1 MKRRYIPVC
10 LCAFAAA
17 LLLCAY
23 ALYAVCFFR
32 ARTPLERA
40 AANLRPE
47 HKMALIDTGERQYLI
62 RQAYLGCYE
71 RELKWINSLALIDRL
86 PPAVCSDADAEQ
98 TALEFMK
105 AYGLDG
111 GGRVV
116 DTESPFMNFTVNG
129 GKYRTVIVRIDPPAP
144 SDGIGNR
151 PARRGMYVF
160 WIDDD
165 GVLCVCYE

>member
-1 MKRRYIPVC
+1 MKRRYIPVG

-32 ARTPLERA
+32 ARTPLER
-40 AANLRPE
+40 
-47 HKMALIDTGERQYLI
+47 
-62 RQAYLGCYE
+62 
-71 RELKWINSLALIDRL
+71 
-86 PPAVCSDADAEQ
+86 DAEQ

-144 SDGIGNR
+144 SDGIWNR

>member
-1 MKRRYIPVC
+1 MKRRYIPVG

-62 RQAYLGCYE
+62 RQTYLGCYE
-71 RELKWINSLALIDRL
+71 RELKWINSLALIERL
-86 PPAVCSDADAEQ
+86 PPAACSDADAEQ

-111 GGRVV
+111 GGGSWIR
-116 DTESPFMNFTVNG
+116 
-129 GKYRTVIVRIDPPAP
+129 
-144 SDGIGNR
+144 NR
-151 PARRGMYVF
+151 R
-160 WIDDD
+160 
-165 GVLCVCYE
+165 L

>member
-1 MKRRYIPVC
+1 MKRRYIPVR

-71 RELKWINSLALIDRL
+71 RELKWINSLAR
-86 PPAVCSDADAEQ
+86 
-98 TALEFMK
+98 
-105 AYGLDG
+105 
-111 GGRVV
+111 
-116 DTESPFMNFTVNG
+116 
-129 GKYRTVIVRIDPPAP
+129 
-144 SDGIGNR
+144 
-151 PARRGMYVF
+151 
-160 WIDDD
+160 
-165 GVLCVCYE
+165 